1 VTRQPWELGWWAP
14 VPPALEPGELVDP
27 AVHGALLSA
36 VADGAPLDRLGQH
49 RLESLKAAGLA
60 AADGR
65 PRFPVAQAAQAKAVA
80 EVSGD
85 LGRSMARLVAGE
97 WSRIEVEYE
106 PVHAALSPPA
116 QSRRASAPT
125 EAAPAEV
132 EAGPRAPV
140 ETRWASGPTEAAP
153 AEVEAGPSRPAQSR
167 WGWAPGAAAFLVV
180 GGLLLDLGVR
190 RLLRRQ
196 GMAAPPFGSAF
207 VWLAEGEGAA
217 GRWFARVTGLPGRG
231 SLIRFGHPDAPAFQ
245 LAAADPEAAPAL
257 PAALEPTLR
266 ELCEGL
272 GWSVVRLVEDALPA
286 LDPVRRR
293 VPGGDDEG
301 AFLAWAYTLAVD
313 EAIDRL
319 AARGLL
325 TPPAA
330 VAAVRVADP
339 ALAGGAL

>member
-1 VTRQPWELGWWAP
+1 MTSGTRARTAWELGWWAP

-27 AVHGALLSA
+27 AVHGSLLSA

-60 AADGR
+60 TPDGR
-65 PRFPVAQAAQAKAVA
+65 PRFPVAPAAQAKAVA
-80 EVSGD
+80 ETGGD
-85 LGRSMARLVAGE
+85 LGRAMARLVAGE
-97 WSRIEVEYE
+97 WSRLEVEYE
-106 PVHAALSPPA
+106 PVHAALSNPA
-116 QSRRASAPT
+116 PGTEDEPGRAVPGGS
-125 EAAPAEV
+125 
-132 EAGPRAPV
+132 
-140 ETRWASGPTEAAP
+140 
-153 AEVEAGPSRPAQSR
+153 
-167 WGWAPGAAAFLVV
+167 APGAAAFLVI
-180 GGLLLDLGVR
+180 GGMLLDLGVR

-196 GMAAPPFGSAF
+196 GLASPPFGSAF

-217 GRWFARVTGLPGRG
+217 GRWFARVTGLAGRG
-231 SLIRFGHPDAPAFQ
+231 SLIRFGHPGSTAFQ

-257 PAALEPTLR
+257 PASLEPALR

-293 VPGGDDEG
+293 VPGAEDEG

-313 EAIDRL
+313 EALDRL
-319 AARGLL
+319 SARGLL

-330 VAAVRVADP
+330 GVTAVRVSDP
-339 ALAGGAL
+339 ALAGGA

>member
-1 VTRQPWELGWWAP
+1 MTSGARPRAAWELGWWAP
-14 VPPALEPGELVDP
+14 VPPALEPDELVDP
-27 AVHGALLSA
+27 AVHGSLLSA

-60 AADGR
+60 TPDGR
-65 PRFPVAQAAQAKAVA
+65 PRFPVAPAAQAKAVA
-80 EVSGD
+80 ETAGD
-85 LGRSMARLVAGE
+85 LGRAMARLVAGE
-97 WSRIEVEYE
+97 WSRLEVEYE
-106 PVHAALSPPA
+106 PLHPTLSTPPPPRDDARPTALA
-116 QSRRASAPT
+116 DDT
-125 EAAPAEV
+125 
-132 EAGPRAPV
+132 
-140 ETRWASGPTEAAP
+140 
-153 AEVEAGPSRPAQSR
+153 
-167 WGWAPGAAAFLVV
+167 PGAGHQPGRDTGVAAFVIV

-196 GMAAPPFGSAF
+196 GLASPPFGSAF

-231 SLIRFGHPDAPAFQ
+231 SLVRFGHPDAPAFQ

-257 PAALEPTLR
+257 PAALEPALR

-293 VPGGDDEG
+293 VPGAEDEG

-313 EAIDRL
+313 EALGRL

-325 TPPAA
+325 VPPATA
-330 VAAVRVADP
+330 VTAVRVADP
-339 ALAGGAL
+339 ALAGAAL

>member
-1 VTRQPWELGWWAP
+1 VRRGGEWELGWWAP
-14 VPPALEPGELVDP
+14 VPPAVEPGELVDP
-27 AVHGALLSA
+27 GVHGALLSA

-60 AADGR
+60 TPDGR

-80 EVSGD
+80 ETAGD
-85 LGRSMARLVAGE
+85 LGRAMARLVAGE
-97 WSRIEVEYE
+97 WSRLEVEYE
-106 PVHAALSPPA
+106 SVHAALASPAPA
-116 QSRRASAPT
+116 
-125 EAAPAEV
+125 EAGPAEV
-132 EAGPRAPV
+132 EAVLRAPDPF
-140 ETRWASGPTEAAP
+140 RGGS
-153 AEVEAGPSRPAQSR
+153 
-167 WGWAPGAAAFLVV
+167 APGAAAFVVV

-196 GMAAPPFGSAF
+196 GLAAPPFGSAF

-217 GRWFARVTGLPGRG
+217 GSWFARVTGLPGRG
-231 SLIRFGHPDAPAFQ
+231 SLIRFGRPDAPAFQ

-257 PAALEPTLR
+257 PAAIEPALR

-272 GWSVVRLVEDALPA
+272 GWSVVRLVDDALPA

-293 VPGGDDEG
+293 VPGADDEG

-313 EAIDRL
+313 EALDRL

-325 TPPAA
+325 TLPPTG
-330 VAAVRVADP
+330 VTTVRVTDP
-339 ALAGGAL
+339 ALAGATA

>member
-1 VTRQPWELGWWAP
+1 VTRELWELGWWAP
-14 VPPALEPGELVDP
+14 VPPALEPDELIEP
-27 AVHGALLSA
+27 AVHGTLLAA

-60 AADGR
+60 TVDGR
-65 PRFPVAQAAQAKAVA
+65 PRFPVAPAAQAKAVA
-80 EVSGD
+80 ETAGD
-85 LGRSMARLVAGE
+85 LGRAMARLVAGE
-97 WSRIEVEYE
+97 WSRLEVEYE
-106 PVHAALSPPA
+106 PVHAAIATGPA
-116 QSRRASAPT
+116 TIPAP
-125 EAAPAEV
+125 
-132 EAGPRAPV
+132 GP
-140 ETRWASGPTEAAP
+140 GPTP
-153 AEVEAGPSRPAQSR
+153 
-167 WGWAPGAAAFLVV
+167 APGVAAFLIV

-196 GMAAPPFGSAF
+196 GLAAPPFGSAF

-217 GRWFARVTGLPGRG
+217 GSWFARVTGLPGRG
-231 SLIRFGHPDAPAFQ
+231 SLIRFGRPGAPAFQ

-257 PAALEPTLR
+257 PAALEVTLR

-293 VPGGDDEG
+293 VPGADDEG

-319 AARGLL
+319 SARGLL
-325 TPPAA
+325 TPPPAA
-330 VAAVRVADP
+330 VAAVRVTDP
-339 ALAGGAL
+339 ALAGAAL

>member
-1 VTRQPWELGWWAP
+1 MTGGARGRTAWELGWWAP

-27 AVHGALLSA
+27 AVHGSLLSA

-60 AADGR
+60 TADGR
-65 PRFPVAQAAQAKAVA
+65 PRFPVASAAKAKAVA
-80 EVSGD
+80 ETAGD
-85 LGRSMARLVAGE
+85 LGRAMARLVAGE
-97 WSRIEVEYE
+97 WSRLEVEYE
-106 PVHAALSPPA
+106 PLHATL
-116 QSRRASAPT
+116 SAP
-125 EAAPAEV
+125 
-132 EAGPRAPV
+132 
-140 ETRWASGPTEAAP
+140 
-153 AEVEAGPSRPAQSR
+153 PS
-167 WGWAPGAAAFLVV
+167 APGTEPGGATSPAPGMAGFLVV

-190 RLLRRQ
+190 RLLRRE
-196 GMAAPPFGSAF
+196 GLASPPFGSAF

-231 SLIRFGHPDAPAFQ
+231 SLVRFGRPDAAAYQ

-257 PAALEPTLR
+257 PAPLEPPLR

-293 VPGGDDEG
+293 VPGADDEG

-313 EAIDRL
+313 EALDRL
-319 AARGLL
+319 SARGLL
-325 TPPAA
+325 APPATG
-330 VAAVRVADP
+330 VAAVRVTDP
-339 ALAGGAL
+339 ALAGATR

>member
-1 VTRQPWELGWWAP
+1 MPSGIRARTAWELGWWAP

-49 RLESLKAAGLA
+49 RLESLKSAGLA
-60 AADGR
+60 TADGR
-65 PRFPVAQAAQAKAVA
+65 PRFPVAPAAQAKAVSETA
-80 EVSGD
+80 GD
-85 LGRSMARLVAGE
+85 LGRAMARLVAGE
-97 WSRIEVEYE
+97 WSRLEVEYE
-106 PVHAALSPPA
+106 PVHAALSPPTPA
-116 QSRRASAPT
+116 VADEDEPGK
-125 EAAPAEV
+125 AA
-132 EAGPRAPV
+132 AGA
-140 ETRWASGPTEAAP
+140 
-153 AEVEAGPSRPAQSR
+153 
-167 WGWAPGAAAFLVV
+167 APGAAAFLVV

-196 GMAAPPFGSAF
+196 GLASPPFGSAF

-217 GRWFARVTGLPGRG
+217 GSWFARVTSLPGRG
-231 SLIRFGHPDAPAFQ
+231 SLVRFGHPGAPAFQ

-257 PAALEPTLR
+257 PASLEPALR

-293 VPGGDDEG
+293 VPGADDEG
-301 AFLAWAYTLAVD
+301 AFLAWTYTLAVD
-313 EAIDRL
+313 EALDRL
-319 AARGLL
+319 SARGLL

-330 VAAVRVADP
+330 GVTTVRVADP
-339 ALAGGAL
+339 ALAGAAL

>member
-1 VTRQPWELGWWAP
+1 VRRGGEWELGWWAP
-14 VPPALEPGELVDP
+14 VPPAMEPGELVDP
-27 AVHGALLSA
+27 GVHGPLLSA

-60 AADGR
+60 TPDGR

-80 EVSGD
+80 ETAGD
-85 LGRSMARLVAGE
+85 LGRTMARLVAGE
-97 WSRIEVEYE
+97 WSRLEVEYE
-106 PVHAALSPPA
+106 SVHAALASP
-116 QSRRASAPT
+116 API
-125 EAAPAEV
+125 EANLAEV
-132 EAGPRAPV
+132 EAVAPRIV
-140 ETRWASGPTEAAP
+140 E
-153 AEVEAGPSRPAQSR
+153 SR
-167 WGWAPGAAAFLVV
+167 WLSAPGAAAFLVV

-196 GMAAPPFGSAF
+196 GLAAPPFGSAF

-217 GRWFARVTGLPGRG
+217 GSWFARVTGLPGRG

-257 PAALEPTLR
+257 PARIEPALR

-272 GWSVVRLVEDALPA
+272 GWSVVRLVDDALPA

-293 VPGGDDEG
+293 VPGADDEG

-313 EAIDRL
+313 EALDRL

-325 TPPAA
+325 TPPPTA
-330 VAAVRVADP
+330 VTTVRVTDP
-339 ALAGGAL
+339 ALAGATA

>member
-1 VTRQPWELGWWAP
+1 MTGGIRARAAWELGWWAP

-60 AADGR
+60 SADGR
-65 PRFPVAQAAQAKAVA
+65 PRFPVAPAAQAKAVA
-80 EVSGD
+80 ETAGD
-85 LGRSMARLVAGE
+85 LGRAMARLVAGE
-97 WSRIEVEYE
+97 WSRLEVEYE

-116 QSRRASAPT
+116 PTIEHEPDRAA
-125 EAAPAEV
+125 V
-132 EAGPRAPV
+132 AGPP
-140 ETRWASGPTEAAP
+140 SGAEPGSGQAALVG
-153 AEVEAGPSRPAQSR
+153 A
-167 WGWAPGAAAFLVV
+167 APGAAAFLVV

-196 GMAAPPFGSAF
+196 GLASPPFGSAF

-217 GRWFARVTGLPGRG
+217 GSWFARVTGLPGRG
-231 SLIRFGHPDAPAFQ
+231 SLVRFGHPSAPAFQ

-257 PAALEPTLR
+257 PASLEPALR

-293 VPGGDDEG
+293 VAGADDEG

-313 EAIDRL
+313 EALDRL
-319 AARGLL
+319 SARGLL
-325 TPPAA
+325 TPPATG
-330 VAAVRVADP
+330 VTTVRVADP
-339 ALAGGAL
+339 ALAGAAL

>member
-1 VTRQPWELGWWAP
+1 MTSGARGRAAWEVGWWAP
-14 VPPALEPGELVDP
+14 LPPALEPDELVDP

-60 AADGR
+60 NADGR
-65 PRFPVAQAAQAKAVA
+65 PRFPVAPAAQAKAVA
-80 EVSGD
+80 ETAGD
-85 LGRSMARLVAGE
+85 LGRAIARLITGE
-97 WSRIEVEYE
+97 WSRLEVEYE
-106 PVHAALSPPA
+106 PLHAALSSPGA
-116 QSRRASAPT
+116 DLER
-125 EAAPAEV
+125 E
-132 EAGPRAPV
+132 GDRAPV
-140 ETRWASGPTEAAP
+140 GGSAS
-153 AEVEAGPSRPAQSR
+153 
-167 WGWAPGAAAFLVV
+167 GAAAFLVV

-196 GMAAPPFGSAF
+196 GLASPPFGSAF

-217 GRWFARVTGLPGRG
+217 GRWFARVTSLPGRG
-231 SLIRFGHPDAPAFQ
+231 SLVRFGLPDSPAFQ

-257 PAALEPTLR
+257 PASLEPVLL

-293 VPGGDDEG
+293 VPGTEDAG

-313 EAIDRL
+313 EALDRL

-325 TPPAA
+325 TPPASA
-330 VAAVRVADP
+330 VTTVRVTDP
-339 ALAGGAL
+339 VLAGAAL

>member
-1 VTRQPWELGWWAP
+1 MTSGTRARTAWELGWWAP

-60 AADGR
+60 SADGR
-65 PRFPVAQAAQAKAVA
+65 PRFPVAPAAQAKAVA
-80 EVSGD
+80 ETAGD
-85 LGRSMARLVAGE
+85 LGRAMARLVAGE
-97 WSRIEVEYE
+97 WSRLEVEYE
-106 PVHAALSPPA
+106 PVHAALSPPTPTIEHQPGSGRPA
-116 QSRRASAPT
+116 VAGPTSVAEPGPGRVASVG
-125 EAAPAEV
+125 AAPE
-132 EAGPRAPV
+132 
-140 ETRWASGPTEAAP
+140 
-153 AEVEAGPSRPAQSR
+153 
-167 WGWAPGAAAFLVV
+167 AAAFLVV

-196 GMAAPPFGSAF
+196 GLASPPFGSAF

-217 GRWFARVTGLPGRG
+217 GSWFARVTGLPGRG
-231 SLIRFGHPDAPAFQ
+231 SLVRFGHPGAPAFQ

-257 PAALEPTLR
+257 PASLEPALR

-293 VPGGDDEG
+293 VPGADEGGAGEG

-313 EAIDRL
+313 EALDRL
-319 AARGLL
+319 SSRGLL
-325 TPPAA
+325 TPPATG
-330 VAAVRVADP
+330 VTTVRVADP
-339 ALAGGAL
+339 ALAGAAL

>member
-1 VTRQPWELGWWAP
+1 VTRGTWELGWWAP
-14 VPPALEPGELVDP
+14 VPPALEPDELIEP
-27 AVHGALLSA
+27 AVHGTLLAA

-60 AADGR
+60 TADGR
-65 PRFPVAQAAQAKAVA
+65 PRFPVAPAAQAKAVA
-80 EVSGD
+80 ETAGD
-85 LGRSMARLVAGE
+85 LGRAMARLVAGE
-97 WSRIEVEYE
+97 WSRLEVEYE
-106 PVHAALSPPA
+106 PVHAAI
-116 QSRRASAPT
+116 
-125 EAAPAEV
+125 
-132 EAGPRAPV
+132 
-140 ETRWASGPTEAAP
+140 SGPTPDPGAIASPAP
-153 AEVEAGPSRPAQSR
+153 GANPAP
-167 WGWAPGAAAFLVV
+167 GPGAAAFLVV

-196 GMAAPPFGSAF
+196 GLAAPPFGSAF

-217 GRWFARVTGLPGRG
+217 GRWFARVSGLPGRG
-231 SLIRFGHPDAPAFQ
+231 SLIRFGRPGAPAFQ

-257 PAALEPTLR
+257 PSSLEPALR

-293 VPGGDDEG
+293 VPGADDEG

-319 AARGLL
+319 SARGLL
-325 TPPAA
+325 VQPPAA
-330 VAAVRVADP
+330 VTAVRVTDP
-339 ALAGGAL
+339 ALAGAAL

>member
-1 VTRQPWELGWWAP
+1 

-27 AVHGALLSA
+27 GVHGALLSA

-60 AADGR
+60 TPDGR

-80 EVSGD
+80 ETAGD

-97 WSRIEVEYE
+97 WSRLEVEYE
-106 PVHAALSPPA
+106 SLHAAMAGP
-116 QSRRASAPT
+116 APT
-125 EAAPAEV
+125 RAPAEV
-132 EAGPRAPV
+132 EAVVPGSV
-140 ETRWASGPTEAAP
+140 E
-153 AEVEAGPSRPAQSR
+153 SR
-167 WGWAPGAAAFLVV
+167 WLSAPGAAAFLVV
-180 GGLLLDLGVR
+180 GGLLLDIGVR

-196 GMAAPPFGSAF
+196 GLAAPPFGSAY

-217 GRWFARVTGLPGRG
+217 GGWFARVTGLPGRG
-231 SLIRFGHPDAPAFQ
+231 SLIRFGRPAAPAFQ
-245 LAAADPEAAPAL
+245 LAAADPESAPAL
-257 PAALEPTLR
+257 PAALEPALR

-313 EAIDRL
+313 EALDRL

-325 TPPAA
+325 TPPPTD
-330 VAAVRVADP
+330 VTTVRVTDP
-339 ALAGGAL
+339 ALAGAAT

>member
-1 VTRQPWELGWWAP
+1 VTRGTWELGWWAP
-14 VPPALEPGELVDP
+14 VPPALEPDELIEP
-27 AVHGALLSA
+27 AVHGSLLAA

-60 AADGR
+60 TADGR
-65 PRFPVAQAAQAKAVA
+65 PRFPVAPAAQAKAVA
-80 EVSGD
+80 ETAGD
-85 LGRSMARLVAGE
+85 LGRAMARLVAGE
-97 WSRIEVEYE
+97 WSRLEVEYE
-106 PVHAALSPPA
+106 PVHAAI
-116 QSRRASAPT
+116 
-125 EAAPAEV
+125 
-132 EAGPRAPV
+132 
-140 ETRWASGPTEAAP
+140 SGPTPDPGAMASPAP
-153 AEVEAGPSRPAQSR
+153 GANPAP
-167 WGWAPGAAAFLVV
+167 GPGAAAFLVV

-196 GMAAPPFGSAF
+196 GLAAPPFGSAF

-217 GRWFARVTGLPGRG
+217 GRWFARVSGLPGRG
-231 SLIRFGHPDAPAFQ
+231 SLIRFGRPGAPAFQ

-257 PAALEPTLR
+257 PSSLEPALR

-293 VPGGDDEG
+293 VPGADDEG

-319 AARGLL
+319 SARGLL
-325 TPPAA
+325 TQPPAA
-330 VAAVRVADP
+330 VTAVRVTDP
-339 ALAGGAL
+339 ALAGAAL

>member
-1 VTRQPWELGWWAP
+1 MTGGTVGARTRAAWELGWWAP

-60 AADGR
+60 TPDGR
-65 PRFPVAQAAQAKAVA
+65 PRFPVAPAAQAKAVA
-80 EVSGD
+80 ETAGD
-85 LGRSMARLVAGE
+85 LGRAMARLVAGE
-97 WSRIEVEYE
+97 WSRLEVEYE
-106 PVHAALSPPA
+106 PVHAALSSPA
-116 QSRRASAPT
+116 ASLDDEPGS
-125 EAAPAEV
+125 P
-132 EAGPRAPV
+132 
-140 ETRWASGPTEAAP
+140 
-153 AEVEAGPSRPAQSR
+153 
-167 WGWAPGAAAFLVV
+167 APGVAAFLVL

-196 GMAAPPFGSAF
+196 GLASPPFGSAF

-231 SLIRFGHPDAPAFQ
+231 SLVRFGRPDTPAFQ
-245 LAAADPEAAPAL
+245 LAAADPESAPAL
-257 PAALEPTLR
+257 PASLEPALR

-293 VPGGDDEG
+293 VPGAEDEG

-313 EAIDRL
+313 EAVDRL
-319 AARGLL
+319 SARGLL
-325 TPPAA
+325 TPPPTA
-330 VAAVRVADP
+330 VTTVRVADP
-339 ALAGGAL
+339 ALAGVAL

>member
-1 VTRQPWELGWWAP
+1 MTGGARTRAAWELGWWAP

-60 AADGR
+60 TPDGR
-65 PRFPVAQAAQAKAVA
+65 PRFPVAPAAQAKAVA
-80 EVSGD
+80 ETAGD
-85 LGRSMARLVAGE
+85 LGRAMARLVTGE
-97 WSRIEVEYE
+97 WSRLEVEYE
-106 PVHAALSPPA
+106 PVHAALSSPA
-116 QSRRASAPT
+116 ASLDDAPGSSAPG
-125 EAAPAEV
+125 V
-132 EAGPRAPV
+132 
-140 ETRWASGPTEAAP
+140 
-153 AEVEAGPSRPAQSR
+153 
-167 WGWAPGAAAFLVV
+167 AAFLVL

-196 GMAAPPFGSAF
+196 GLASPPFGSAF

-231 SLIRFGHPDAPAFQ
+231 SLVRFGRPDTPAFQ
-245 LAAADPEAAPAL
+245 LAAADPESAPAL
-257 PAALEPTLR
+257 PASLEPPLR

-293 VPGGDDEG
+293 VPGAEDEG
-301 AFLAWAYTLAVD
+301 AFLAWVYTLAVD
-313 EAIDRL
+313 EAVDRL
-319 AARGLL
+319 SARGLL
-325 TPPAA
+325 TPPPTA
-330 VAAVRVADP
+330 VTTVRVADP
-339 ALAGGAL
+339 ALAGVAL

>member
-1 VTRQPWELGWWAP
+1 MTSGIRARTAWELGWWAP

-60 AADGR
+60 SADGR
-65 PRFPVAQAAQAKAVA
+65 PRFPVAPAAQAKAVA
-80 EVSGD
+80 ETAGD
-85 LGRSMARLVAGE
+85 LGRAMARLVAGE
-97 WSRIEVEYE
+97 WSRLEVEYE

-116 QSRRASAPT
+116 PT
-125 EAAPAEV
+125 IEHEPAG
-132 EAGPRAPV
+132 A
-140 ETRWASGPTEAAP
+140 
-153 AEVEAGPSRPAQSR
+153 
-167 WGWAPGAAAFLVV
+167 APGAAAFLVV

-196 GMAAPPFGSAF
+196 GLASPPFGSAF

-217 GRWFARVTGLPGRG
+217 GSWFARVTGLPGRG
-231 SLIRFGHPDAPAFQ
+231 SLVRFGHPSAPAFQ

-257 PAALEPTLR
+257 PASLEPALR

-293 VPGGDDEG
+293 VAGADDEG

-313 EAIDRL
+313 EALDRL
-319 AARGLL
+319 SARGLL
-325 TPPAA
+325 TPPATG
-330 VAAVRVADP
+330 VTTVRVADP
-339 ALAGGAL
+339 ALAGAAL

>member
-1 VTRQPWELGWWAP
+1 MTGGGRGRTAWELGWWAP
-14 VPPALEPGELVDP
+14 VPPALEPDELVDP
-27 AVHGALLSA
+27 VVHGALLSA

-60 AADGR
+60 TADGR
-65 PRFPVAQAAQAKAVA
+65 PRFPVAPDAQAKAVA
-80 EVSGD
+80 EAAGD
-85 LGRSMARLVAGE
+85 LGRAIARLITGE

-106 PVHAALSPPA
+106 PLHAALSSPA
-116 QSRRASAPT
+116 HEAGDGADPASA
-125 EAAPAEV
+125 
-132 EAGPRAPV
+132 AGHRPGPGP
-140 ETRWASGPTEAAP
+140 ASG
-153 AEVEAGPSRPAQSR
+153 VE
-167 WGWAPGAAAFLVV
+167 AFLVV

-196 GMAAPPFGSAF
+196 GLASPPFGSAF

-231 SLIRFGHPDAPAFQ
+231 SLVRFGHPDAPAFQ
-245 LAAADPEAAPAL
+245 LAAADPETAPAL
-257 PAALEPTLR
+257 PASLEPVLV

-293 VPGGDDEG
+293 VPGADDAG

-313 EAIDRL
+313 EALDRL
-319 AARGLL
+319 SARGLL
-325 TPPAA
+325 TPPTS
-330 VAAVRVADP
+330 VTAVRVADP

>member
-1 VTRQPWELGWWAP
+1 MTRGTWELGWWAP
-14 VPPALEPGELVDP
+14 VPPALEPDELIEP
-27 AVHGALLSA
+27 AVHGTLLAA

-65 PRFPVAQAAQAKAVA
+65 PRFPVAPAAQAKAVA
-80 EVSGD
+80 ETAGD
-85 LGRSMARLVAGE
+85 LGRAMARLVAGE
-97 WSRIEVEYE
+97 WSRLEVEYE
-106 PVHAALSPPA
+106 PVHAAI
-116 QSRRASAPT
+116 
-125 EAAPAEV
+125 
-132 EAGPRAPV
+132 
-140 ETRWASGPTEAAP
+140 SGPTP
-153 AEVEAGPSRPAQSR
+153 GP
-167 WGWAPGAAAFLVV
+167 GDAAFLVV

-196 GMAAPPFGSAF
+196 GLAAPPFGSAF

-217 GRWFARVTGLPGRG
+217 GRWFARVSGLPGRG
-231 SLIRFGHPDAPAFQ
+231 SLIRFGRPGAPAFQ

-257 PAALEPTLR
+257 PSSLEPALR

-293 VPGGDDEG
+293 VPGADDEG

-319 AARGLL
+319 SARGLL
-325 TPPAA
+325 TQPPAA
-330 VAAVRVADP
+330 VTAVRVTDP
-339 ALAGGAL
+339 ALAGAAL

>member
-1 VTRQPWELGWWAP
+1 MTGGIRARAAWELGWWAP

-60 AADGR
+60 SADGR
-65 PRFPVAQAAQAKAVA
+65 PRFPVAPAAQAKAVA
-80 EVSGD
+80 ETAGD
-85 LGRSMARLVAGE
+85 LGRAMARLVAGE
-97 WSRIEVEYE
+97 WSRLEVEYE

-116 QSRRASAPT
+116 PTIEHEPDRAA
-125 EAAPAEV
+125 V
-132 EAGPRAPV
+132 AGPP
-140 ETRWASGPTEAAP
+140 SGAEPGSGQAALVG
-153 AEVEAGPSRPAQSR
+153 A
-167 WGWAPGAAAFLVV
+167 APGAAAFLVV

-196 GMAAPPFGSAF
+196 GLASPPFGSAF

-217 GRWFARVTGLPGRG
+217 GSWFARVTGLPGRG
-231 SLIRFGHPDAPAFQ
+231 SLVRFGHPSAPAFQ

-257 PAALEPTLR
+257 PASLEPALR

-293 VPGGDDEG
+293 VAGADDEV

-313 EAIDRL
+313 EALDRL
-319 AARGLL
+319 SARGLL
-325 TPPAA
+325 TPPATG
-330 VAAVRVADP
+330 VTTVRVADP
-339 ALAGGAL
+339 ALAGAAL